1 MRISDWS
8 SDVCSSDLLA
18 GLFLYAETAGMIWR
32 RKKTTE
38 RRAPKSL
45 RRSFVTPEG
54 VDLQLDLGGAGER
67 AGAFLVDLM
76 LILAILIG
84 GTLLLW
90 LIFGNIEQSGA
101 SAVATLWL
109 LGFFLLRNGWR
120 SAERRVGTECVST
133 SNSRWAP

>member
-1 MRISDWS
+1 MIRRPPRSTRTDTLFPYTTLFRS
-8 SDVCSSDLLA
+8 RLA

-54 VDLQLDLGGAGER
+54 VDLQLALGGAGER

-76 LILAILIG
+76 LILALLLGGPLLPWLIFVNIKPSRASAVS
-84 GTLLLW
+84 LLW
-90 LIFGNIEQSGA
+90 LTG
-101 SAVATLWL
+101 L
-109 LGFFLLRNGWR
+109 FFLRHGWF
-120 SAERRVGTECVST
+120 
-133 SNSRWAP
+133 

>member
-1 MRISDWS
+1 
-8 SDVCSSDLLA
+8 
-18 GLFLYAETAGMIWR
+18 MIWR

-101 SAVATLWL
+101 SAVAILRL
-109 LGFFLLRNGWR
+109 LGFFVLRNGWFTLFEMGGRPEERRGGKEVVSKCR
-120 SAERRVGTECVST
+120 SA
-133 SNSRWAP
+133 

>member
-1 MRISDWS
+1 MIRRPPRSTRTDTLFPYTTLFRS
-8 SDVCSSDLLA
+8 RLA

-67 AGAFLVDLM
+67 AGAFLVDQM

-101 SAVATLWL
+101 SAC
-109 LGFFLLRNGWR
+109 
-120 SAERRVGTECVST
+120 SI
-133 SNSRWAP
+133 P

>member
-1 MRISDWS
+1 MS
-8 SDVCSSDLLA
+8 
-18 GLFLYAETAGMIWR
+18 GR

-38 RRAPKSL
+38 RRSPKSL

-90 LIFGNIEQSGA
+90 LIFGNIEQRGA
-101 SAVATLWL
+101 SAVAILWL
-109 LGFFLLRNGWR
+109 LGSFVLPNGWR
-120 SAERRVGTECVST
+120 SDERRLGKGCVRTCS
-133 SNSRWAP
+133 SRCATVT

>member
-45 RRSFVTPEG
+45 RRTFVTPAG
-54 VDLQLDLGGAGER
+54 VHLQLDLGGAGER

-84 GTLLLW
+84 CTLLLW
-90 LIFGNIEQSGA
+90 LIFGTIEQLRP
-101 SAVATLWL
+101 SAFSRSVVHTSVLPPL
-109 LGFFLLRNGWR
+109 MRISSSFFFLH
-120 SAERRVGTECVST
+120 
-133 SNSRWAP
+133 